1 MPTWLKQ
8 NRVGAWTKKKE
19 KSDAAQTSLVAWV
32 KNTSLR
38 DPGASRNWHLQCEG
52 SALLAGPT
60 QATCLRPLI
69 LSRRPGSGN
78 RLGRWLPSIWRT
90 DISRL
95 KNVFSAT
102 AQHQACEKPALGI
115 DNTVFTSTASYQTL
129 EVPSWRSVE
138 VVCSTAASR
147 QRCQSP
153 APGMGRVICTSTAS
167 HQTLEVPS
175 WYSVGVVCSTA
186 ARPQR
191 CQSPTPGMD
200 TVICTNKFSCQTCE
214 APSLR
219 WSMADSSM
227 HGLRPREHQE

>member
-1 MPTWLKQ
+1 MGLTRL
-8 NRVGAWTKKKE
+8 
-19 KSDAAQTSLVAWV
+19 S
-32 KNTSLR
+32 
-38 DPGASRNWHLQCEG
+38 
-52 SALLAGPT
+52 
-60 QATCLRPLI
+60 
-69 LSRRPGSGN
+69 LSRS
-78 RLGRWLPSIWRT
+78 T
-90 DISRL
+90 T
-95 KNVFSAT
+95 KAFS
-102 AQHQACEKPALGI
+102 PALGI

-227 HGLRPREHQE
+227 HGLRPREHQEQGARRFEHLERPNSMAN